1 MQVYC
6 PRCAAAAPTGQRFC
20 KNCGLKIDI
29 IVDAMEG
36 RQMSFDPEVLK
47 EGLRTLG
54 DNLRVGIENWKQE
67 AKQTRR
73 LKKEDARKPSPQD
86 WIGNVAERAGQV
98 GADIGMALGGYK
110 NNPSTETRAD
120 RKLKQALAK
129 KLPATR
135 KYSLQQGVLQML
147 SGAAS
152 ASVWY
157 VILHNMAGSGL
168 LDSLAQAI
176 SSKTEVSAV
185 GLASLLQVLWLFA
198 LIPVATGLGHLINGI
213 FFAARPEELRLD
225 NYLSA
230 PQPSAPPQV
239 GPMPV
244 YVAAPPSV
252 VVPTNELEREIIAPA
267 SVPASVIEEETRR
280 FAEREA
286 QAS

>member
-36 RQMSFDPEVLK
+36 RQVSFDPEVLK

-73 LKKEDARKPSPQD
+73 IKKEDARKPSPQD
-86 WIGNVAERAGQV
+86 WIGNVAERAGQI
-98 GADIGMALGGYK
+98 GADLGMALGGYK
-110 NNPSTETRAD
+110 NEYKTGQPTETRTD
-120 RKLKQALAK
+120 RKLKMALAK

-135 KYSLQQGVLQML
+135 KYSLQQGVLQIL

-152 ASVWY
+152 AGVWY
-157 VILHNMAGSGL
+157 AILHVMGTSGL
-168 LDSLAQAI
+168 LESIAQTI
-176 SSKTEVSAV
+176 SSKVDVPVV
-185 GLASLLQVLWLFA
+185 GLAALLQLLWLFA

-213 FFAARPEELRLD
+213 FFAAKPEELRLE

-230 PQPSAPPQV
+230 SQPIASPQF
-239 GPMPV
+239 
-244 YVAAPPSV
+244 AAPPAYVNAPPSA
-252 VVPTNELEREIIAPA
+252 VPTNELEHVTPAPA
-267 SVPASVIEEETRR
+267 SIVEEETRR

-286 QAS
+286 QA

>member
-36 RQMSFDPEVLK
+36 RQVSFDPEVLK

-73 LKKEDARKPSPQD
+73 LKKEEARKPSPQD
-86 WIGNVAERAGQV
+86 WIGDFAERAGQV
-98 GADIGMALGGYK
+98 GADVGMALGGYK
-110 NNPSTETRAD
+110 NNPPTETRAD

-152 ASVWY
+152 AGVWY
-157 VILHNMAGSGL
+157 VVLHSMAGSGL
-168 LDSLAQAI
+168 LEGIAQAI
-176 SSKTEVSAV
+176 SGKVEVPAV
-185 GLASLLQVLWLFA
+185 GLASLLQMLWLFA

-213 FFAARPEELRLD
+213 FFAAKPEELRLD

-230 PQPSAPPQV
+230 PSPLAQPQV
-239 GPMPV
+239 GPMPN
-244 YVAAPPSV
+244 YVATPPSV
-252 VVPTNELEREIIAPA
+252 VVPTNELEREITAPA

-286 QAS
+286 PAS